1 MLLISQV
8 KLMRS
13 TERVDV
19 KGVGRSM
26 GYGFVE
32 FADHASALSALRAT
46 NNNPDLFG
54 KAKVCHIVHACKK
67 KFRDNMAS

>member
-1 MLLISQV
+1 
-8 KLMRS
+8 MRS
-13 TERVDV
+13 SERVDV

-54 KAKVCHIVHACKK
+54 KAKVCDSTAMTFWVMQEGIV
-67 KFRDNMAS
+67 DP